1 MVRGGWLGVGER
13 VVQNTKAQNDHDV
26 IAKEIRSEPYPTYQ
40 KIFDLSRGD
49 WEFGLGGVIFSRSC
63 ILHLLVTMAGLV
75 SPLID

>member
-49 WEFGLGGVIFSRSC
+49 WEFGLGGVTLFFRVPVSYIF
-63 ILHLLVTMAGLV
+63 L
-75 SPLID
+75 SPWPVWFLP